1 VGKMKVLIV
10 QVDCWSQLHFQ
21 VNRTSWLPFLLRVR
35 KAAEVATL
43 IASSSLALC
52 SHSVPPPLKARST
65 SLFLRAHIIGAEQ
78 KETERELWAIH
89 LSPYASSLTTCRLC
103 NGASQRRCQ
112 WDMTSQ
118 MWLQYEPFRIDRFDI
133 SLRVRVVLDA
143 TLLSVARSLEGRFA

>member
-1 VGKMKVLIV
+1 MKVLIV
-10 QVDCWSQLHFQ
+10 QVGCWSPLHFQ

-52 SHSVPPPLKARST
+52 SHSVPPPPLPKLEAPRSNFGPT
-65 SLFLRAHIIGAEQ
+65 SLGLNR
-78 KETERELWAIH
+78 KRELWAIH

-103 NGASQRRCQ
+103 NDASHRRQ
-112 WDMTSQ
+112 WDITSQ
-118 MWLQYEPFRIDRFDI
+118 MWLKYEPFTIDRFDI
-133 SLRVRVVLDA
+133 SLRIRVVLDA